1 MYCHS
6 SDNIVAVKGMSVR
19 RTVAQTIAACLV
31 RHGIRCVFSQ
41 SLPSAVALALEDLG
55 VTQIAYRT
63 ENAGAAMAD
72 GFARV
77 TGRAAVV
84 TAQNGPAA
92 TLLVPGLAEALKAS
106 IPVIALV
113 QEVNRAQADRN
124 AFQEIDH
131 FALFSGVAKWIRKPI
146 EPSRIADYVDLA
158 FATATGGRPGP
169 VVLLLPADLL
179 LEEVPAEPLRGA
191 DLGNFPLDRF
201 MPGAEKLDEAADLL
215 ANAKMPL
222 IIAGGGVHISGAS
235 KSLAELQDKAH
246 LPVLTT
252 VMGKGAVDESH
263 PLSLGVAGYALGRL
277 SPARHMRNLIADAD
291 VILLVGTRTNQNG
304 TDSWSAYPQNAK
316 YIHIDVDA
324 SEIGRNYEA
333 LRLVGDARETLTALT
348 QRLAGR
354 RNPIPD
360 FQRAV
365 AAARMRHREDM
376 QPLLGSNQ
384 SPIRPERLM
393 ADIQSVLTKETIVV
407 ADASYSTLW
416 VACYLR
422 SLTAGMRFIT
432 PRGLAGLGWGL
443 SLALGAKVA
452 RPKDPVLTVVGDGGF
467 AHVWSELETSRR
479 MNLPVTVIVLNN
491 GVLGYQKDAEDVK
504 FGRHTS
510 ACVFAPVDHALIANA
525 CGCRGIRVEAPG
537 DFLPALREALAAGVT
552 TVIDVI
558 TDPEAYPPITF
569 FENKLEKVRAS
580 RAALSHSQSY

>member
-31 RHGIRCVFSQ
+31 RHGIRYVFSQ

-191 DLGNFPLDRF
+191 DLGNFPLDQF

-291 VILLVGTRTNQNG
+291 VILLVGTRTDQNG